1 METFKIRS
9 YSKKEL
15 ALCYFPTAEN
25 PRSASKHLMAWITR
39 CTPLH
44 EALLKAGIPHDFISR
59 PGTHNWTYWTNSL
72 DYQMLFFSKAF
83 EQEAE

>member
-44 EALLKAGIPHDFISR
+44 EALLKQGYR
-59 PGTHNWTYWTNSL
+59 NTNKWFKRGGVKL
-72 DYQMLFFSKAF
+72 IVEYIGEPQPQKKRDKKYP
-83 EQEAE
+83 

>member
-25 PRSASKHLMAWITR
+25 PRSASKHLLAWITR

-44 EALLKAGIPHDFISR
+44 EALLKQGYRNTNKWFK
-59 PGTHNWTYWTNSL
+59 PGEVKLIVEYIG
-72 DYQMLFFSKAF
+72 
-83 EQEAE
+83 EP

>member
-15 ALCYFPTAEN
+15 ALCYFPTTGN
-25 PRSASKHLMAWITR
+25 PQSAVKHLMAWITR

-44 EALLKAGIPHDFISR
+44 EALLKKGYR
-59 PGTHNWTYWTNSL
+59 NTNKWFTPSEVKL
-72 DYQMLFFSKAF
+72 IVEYLG
-83 EQEAE
+83 EP